1 MIILSSPSDRSF
13 FYKQNLES
21 FCRLG
26 CMGNLYDIVLE
37 IKYTKMRNDFYR
49 YLAWRIQT
57 VDLERKINS
66 RNKTFNYP
74 LFTNKSWKDIE
85 KFVKAAV
92 QIYNK
97 SHPHQQTT
105 VRRALKTLKEW
116 WNHDYQEYQS
126 DRAIGE

>member
-1 MIILSSPSDRSF
+1 
-13 FYKQNLES
+13 
-21 FCRLG
+21 
-26 CMGNLYDIVLE
+26 MGNLDDIVLE

-85 KFVKAAV
+85 KFVKAAC
-92 QIYNK
+92 
-97 SHPHQQTT
+97 
-105 VRRALKTLKEW
+105 
-116 WNHDYQEYQS
+116 QEYITNLILINRPQYS
-126 DRAIGE
+126 SCIKDT

>member
-1 MIILSSPSDRSF
+1 
-13 FYKQNLES
+13 
-21 FCRLG
+21 
-26 CMGNLYDIVLE
+26 MGNLYDIVLE

-66 RNKTFNYP
+66 GNKSFKYP

-97 SHPHQQTT
+97 SHSHQHTT
-105 VRRALKTLKEW
+105 VRHALKTLKEW